1 MSKRNRKK
9 DVKPERKKPF
19 SISDIDMYPVSEQPV
34 YEFKPYAPP
43 ASVIPEAKRA
53 DALANDATPY
63 ETLNAFGSDCLYGG
77 FQGYPMLAMKAQ
89 QSEYANVAA
98 IFADEVTRNWLTVK
112 SSSDDEDLVN
122 EVEGVIVKYRLQD
135 MIHQAVLHDCL
146 FGIAHIYIDMG
157 ADENEMRNPLFK
169 DRAKVGDKFRGFRII
184 EPIWTYP
191 AMYNTLRPWEPDFY
205 QPSSWFVM
213 GQTIHAS
220 RFIDLVTRPVSQILK
235 PAYNFGGL
243 SLIQLMEPYVKAW
256 ETIRDEIPKIVKA
269 FTLTGLKTDMEKRM
283 ENPGEFKRRIDI
295 MTNYRNN
302 RGVLALDTEEAFF
315 QINTPMTDL
324 EKIASNYQ
332 EQLCIPSRM
341 PVIKLLGNA
350 PAGLN
355 ANGQGEID
363 VWHETISGIQERNIR
378 PMIQQMLDYLFIAE
392 FGQLLPEITFTF
404 NPLDELT
411 EKEMSEI
418 NLNNASML
426 ANLATS
432 SCIST
437 MDVAQWLINNPKS
450 GFAFMNGQENED
462 ETEEKEGE
470 NT

>member
-1 MSKRNRKK
+1 M
-9 DVKPERKKPF
+9 
-19 SISDIDMYPVSEQPV
+19 
-34 YEFKPYAPP
+34 
-43 ASVIPEAKRA
+43 
-53 DALANDATPY
+53 
-63 ETLNAFGSDCLYGG
+63 
-77 FQGYPMLAMKAQ
+77 
-89 QSEYANVAA
+89 
-98 IFADEVTRNWLTVK
+98 
-112 SSSDDEDLVN
+112 
-122 EVEGVIVKYRLQD
+122 
-135 MIHQAVLHDCL
+135 
-146 FGIAHIYIDMG
+146 
-157 ADENEMRNPLFK
+157 
-169 DRAKVGDKFRGFRII
+169 
-184 EPIWTYP
+184 
-191 AMYNTLRPWEPDFY
+191 
-205 QPSSWFVM
+205 
-213 GQTIHAS
+213 
-220 RFIDLVTRPVSQILK
+220 
-235 PAYNFGGL
+235 
-243 SLIQLMEPYVKAW
+243 
-256 ETIRDEIPKIVKA
+256 
-269 FTLTGLKTDMEKRM
+269 
-283 ENPGEFKRRIDI
+283 
-295 MTNYRNN
+295 
-302 RGVLALDTEEAFF
+302 ALDTEEAFF

-462 ETEEKEGE
+462 ETDEKEGE